1 MPQILG
7 HHRLSHL
14 ELAGPCALVV
24 MGFLCA
30 LLDLHMVFDI
40 WPQQIKSGANVP
52 VQEEGRGGNPC
63 GGVGDCPIG

>member
-1 MPQILG
+1 MPEILT

-30 LLDLHMVFDI
+30 LLDLHMVFDV
-40 WPQQIKSGANVP
+40 WPQQIKSGAWCRFKNRAVGETP
-52 VQEEGRGGNPC
+52 VVAWE
-63 GGVGDCPIG
+63 VVL